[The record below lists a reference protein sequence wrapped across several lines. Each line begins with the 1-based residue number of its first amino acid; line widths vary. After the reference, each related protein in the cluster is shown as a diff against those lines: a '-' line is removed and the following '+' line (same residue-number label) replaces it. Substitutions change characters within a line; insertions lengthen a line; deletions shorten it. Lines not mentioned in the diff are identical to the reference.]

1 MKKLNWTGISKYRG
15 ELCGFSI
22 ITIIIFHYFYSAAD
36 VSGMMKTIRT
46 AFNACINST
55 GVDLFLL
62 LSGFGIVYSL
72 NKDSNPLSFYR
83 KRFERV
89 VFPYLVMGGIHW
101 ILKDLLISSQSIG
114 KFFLDW
120 SLLSFWTRG
129 NRTFWYI
136 SLICILYLVSPFVFG
151 KGKKG
156 IIAAWVI
163 SIAFNF
169 ALYYGAG
176 DLFKTVEVATQRMP
190 VYFMGM
196 YFGMM
201 ATEKKDIHPGFIAA
215 ALLFVPVR
223 FLAKPY
229 KLPLYRLIDGP
240 YVFFFILLY
249 IALRTLAARI
259 KEIRLLS
266 LAGKYSLELYILHVS
281 MRQLLMS
288 VGVDLVSAK
297 KYALMIIAVIPLA
310 VAFSSLQTVWKKPAG
325 QIR

>member
-1 MKKLNWTGISKYRG
+1 MKKLNWTDISRYRG
-15 ELCGFSI
+15 EICGFSS
-22 ITIIIFHYFYSAAD
+22 ITSIIFHYFYSAAD

-72 NKDSNPLSFYR
+72 SKDSNPLSFYR

-114 KFFLDW
+114 KFFYDW

-156 IIAAWVI
+156 IIAAWAGSVI
-163 SIAFNF
+163 LNIL
-169 ALYYGAG
+169 LYYFAK
-176 DLFKTVEVATQRMP
+176 DLFTVIEVATQRMP

-196 YFGMM
+196 YFGTL
-201 ATEKKDIHPGFIAA
+201 AIEKKDISVLFIAA
-215 ALLFVPVR
+215 ALLSAVLR
-223 FLAKPY
+223 FLVKPY
-229 KLPLYRLIDGP
+229 TLSLYRLIDGP

-249 IALRTLAARI
+249 IALRTLTQKI
-259 KEIRLLS
+259 KDIRLLS

-281 MRQLLMS
+281 MRQILMS

-310 VAFSSLQTVWKKPAG
+310 IAFSTLQTVWKKPAK

>member
-1 MKKLNWTGISKYRG
+1 MKKLNWTEISKYRG

-22 ITIIIFHYFYSAAD
+22 ITIIVFHYFYSATD

-72 NKDSNPLSFYR
+72 SRDSNPLSFYR

-136 SLICILYLVSPFVFG
+136 SLICILYLVSPFVFR

-156 IIAAWVI
+156 IITAWIV
-163 SIAFNF
+163 SIAFNI
-169 ALYYGAG
+169 ALYYAAG

-196 YFGMM
+196 YFGML
-201 ATEKKDIHPGFIAA
+201 AIEKKDMNIWFLAA
-215 ALLFVPVR
+215 ALFSVGLR

-229 KLPLYRLIDGP
+229 QLPLYRLIDGP
-240 YVFFFILLY
+240 YVFFFTLLY
-249 IALRTLAARI
+249 IALRTLTARI

-288 VGVDLVSAK
+288 VEVDLVSAK